1 MTVSSSNEKSGAH
14 LQMIAQVH
22 TLLQNMWNRA
32 PPPPFMDASMQP
44 PMPQTGDGYLNQMSG
59 TSWMPNVK
67 VPPPPTPPPQHPLQ
81 QQQQQHN
88 QYNGNNHFSQPDQQ
102 QVGYFD

>member
-1 MTVSSSNEKSGAH
+1 MK
-14 LQMIAQVH
+14 AQVR

-32 PPPPFMDASMQP
+32 PPPPFIDASMQP

-59 TSWMPNVK
+59 SSWMPNVK
-67 VPPPPTPPPQHPLQ
+67 VPPPPTPPPQLAIQQ

-88 QYNGNNHFSQPDQQ
+88 QYNGNNHFSQTDQQ
-102 QVGYFD
+102 QVHRLVVKL